1 MGSDRMGSDRIRQI
15 RSPLDQI
22 EFGVLFD
29 IDGVIALG
37 LNPLPQAREAIRM
50 LICPETGQPRVPFA
64 FVTNGCALGDSKA
77 KKLSQWFDV
86 QVSPDQCIHSQSPLS
101 VFTKWHH
108 KRVLLGFT
116 NVCELE
122 DVKKAYPLLD
132 MVDHNNRK
140 SVANG
145 YVENPDFPRIECIIS
160 IGEPDRWE
168 SYLQLIIDLLVTN
181 GKPDKAPERYPDTHL
196 PILACNMDL
205 VFKAEACMPRF
216 GHGSFLLCLEA
227 LYEKITGNALQYTH
241 LIGKPSEITYRFSEH
256 TIAKLA
262 MQIPGAGRI
271 KRIYF
276 VGDNPE
282 VDIKGANLYN
292 KYLGR
297 YRRLS
302 GSLSGP
308 PTIEQ
313 IRAIRR
319 QIDISKSR
327 MIPDDAEFMEHSAK
341 LFISILVG
349 TGVYNPNA
357 TSMCGPHVYHGHRD
371 IERDDELTKPHFY
384 FDDCHKA
391 LRSGSDLGIRL
402 VEDGAGGSESA
413 SRQIRLAR
421 VTLVATTGW
430 AAAASAFFDS
440 AASAASRSQVTWPL
454 QAPRQER
461 RRQQISAKSSCGA
474 RMYSMARQTAKM
486 LSHRVGPGAS
496 VVEASAQRCGMVL
509 WVPFELALRVWM
521 SMHTEKFLPAC
532 RPRKVCSRSSCLLP
546 GSCLSE
552 LITWRLRTVPFAG
565 RIDSFGAAEGAGRR
579 QLQSDSNPGPLAS
592 HLEEADLTGACEA
605 QSRQSGHRQQEQQVG
620 NPDQHKFGPEKK
632 AKADKAEGTEFPVSP
647 MRLGFLE
654 ASRDL
659 RGGERTGPT
668 GASAS
673 VPAPSSLV
681 RVELVEVLRD
691 DRHGDRQGQHARHGA
706 HGADDLAQRA
716 LRHLVAVAHGA
727 HGDDRPPERVRD
739 AFDLRAAHLALNIVD
754 GGGEQQ
760 DADYQRHQEESETF
774 DAGPEGEHQH
784 LQVGRV
790 LGELEHPDEADNS
803 QEGQRGARPGTL
815 AAHRDQHIS
824 EGDIVRHNGRQVHRI
839 LDVLH
844 ERLLARADEEADHQ
858 LDGEPGRA
866 GRLGHEERVE
876 EVRQAGRHA
885 DGEDHRHD
893 GDEEGGRAGLRV
905 LEQHPDGSLERVLG
919 QHDSL
924 RDVAFV
930 LLVGVDDLALD
941 LVELQLG
948 QEDVVRDGG
957 RPLQLAAVLVVVEY
971 GLKGGPVPV
980 KEVLVAAP
988 VEVARPLLRVAQQ
1001 GARVLVED
1009 AQPGLEVH
1017 AGHVQAD
1024 PLAAQQSW
1032 KADAAADAA
1041 DTAGRCRAEGIG
1053 GDRKPPLPLRCCR
1066 LSLSSSPSETVTTDA
1081 ASSSSSLSSFSAAVA
1096 CCLCL

>member
-1 MGSDRMGSDRIRQI
+1 LPDKQRLCKLASDQTLRISFFFKVGAGEINSEHFFALERAHALHKKVLAEDFYRCNQPVKAGKNMGSNGTSDREDL
-15 RSPLDQI
+15 SSCDAEEASDAFDDPGVEETKI

-50 LICPETGQPRVPFA
+50 LICPETGRPRVPFA

-108 KRVLLGFT
+108 KRVLFVGQGPILEIAESLGFT

-262 MQIPGAGRI
+262 MQIPGAGPI

-349 TGVYNPNA
+349 TGVYNPSA

-391 LRSGSDLGIRL
+391 VQFIFS
-402 VEDGAGGSESA
+402 
-413 SRQIRLAR
+413 
-421 VTLVATTGW
+421 
-430 AAAASAFFDS
+430 
-440 AASAASRSQVTWPL
+440 
-454 QAPRQER
+454 
-461 RRQQISAKSSCGA
+461 K
-474 RMYSMARQTAKM
+474 
-486 LSHRVGPGAS
+486 
-496 VVEASAQRCGMVL
+496 
-509 WVPFELALRVWM
+509 
-521 SMHTEKFLPAC
+521 EKF
-532 RPRKVCSRSSCLLP
+532 K
-546 GSCLSE
+546 
-552 LITWRLRTVPFAG
+552 
-565 RIDSFGAAEGAGRR
+565 
-579 QLQSDSNPGPLAS
+579 
-592 HLEEADLTGACEA
+592 
-605 QSRQSGHRQQEQQVG
+605 
-620 NPDQHKFGPEKK
+620 
-632 AKADKAEGTEFPVSP
+632 
-647 MRLGFLE
+647 
-654 ASRDL
+654 
-659 RGGERTGPT
+659 
-668 GASAS
+668 
-673 VPAPSSLV
+673 
-681 RVELVEVLRD
+681 
-691 DRHGDRQGQHARHGA
+691 
-706 HGADDLAQRA
+706 
-716 LRHLVAVAHGA
+716 
-727 HGDDRPPERVRD
+727 
-739 AFDLRAAHLALNIVD
+739 
-754 GGGEQQ
+754 
-760 DADYQRHQEESETF
+760 
-774 DAGPEGEHQH
+774 
-784 LQVGRV
+784 
-790 LGELEHPDEADNS
+790 
-803 QEGQRGARPGTL
+803 
-815 AAHRDQHIS
+815 
-824 EGDIVRHNGRQVHRI
+824 
-839 LDVLH
+839 
-844 ERLLARADEEADHQ
+844 
-858 LDGEPGRA
+858 
-866 GRLGHEERVE
+866 
-876 EVRQAGRHA
+876 
-885 DGEDHRHD
+885 
-893 GDEEGGRAGLRV
+893 
-905 LEQHPDGSLERVLG
+905 
-919 QHDSL
+919 
-924 RDVAFV
+924 
-930 LLVGVDDLALD
+930 
-941 LVELQLG
+941 
-948 QEDVVRDGG
+948 
-957 RPLQLAAVLVVVEY
+957 
-971 GLKGGPVPV
+971 
-980 KEVLVAAP
+980 
-988 VEVARPLLRVAQQ
+988 
-1001 GARVLVED
+1001 
-1009 AQPGLEVH
+1009 
-1017 AGHVQAD
+1017 
-1024 PLAAQQSW
+1024 
-1032 KADAAADAA
+1032 
-1041 DTAGRCRAEGIG
+1041 
-1053 GDRKPPLPLRCCR
+1053 
-1066 LSLSSSPSETVTTDA
+1066 
-1081 ASSSSSLSSFSAAVA
+1081 
-1096 CCLCL
+1096 